1 MANIYSTVIK
11 QFLDFTIAQ
20 IVTKIVAHSDNNY
33 VLLEVFA
40 FEMIHTS
47 VLAIFF
53 LTFYTKSRTL
63 ENFATE
69 PPIPLP
75 SLEEQHKVAGLLS
88 NFDNTITLHQRKLD
102 LLKEQKKGFLQKMF
116 V

>member
-20 IVTKIVAHSDNNY
+20 IVTKIVAHSDNND

-69 PPIPLP
+69 P
-75 SLEEQHKVAGLLS
+75 
-88 NFDNTITLHQRKLD
+88 
-102 LLKEQKKGFLQKMF
+102 
-116 V
+116 

>member
-1 MANIYSTVIK
+1 MYNP
-11 QFLDFTIAQ
+11 FLCNFLKADPIEGALSVTITQ
-20 IVTKIVAHSDNNY
+20 IVTKIVAHSDNND

-69 PPIPLP
+69 P
-75 SLEEQHKVAGLLS
+75 
-88 NFDNTITLHQRKLD
+88 KLC
-102 LLKEQKKGFLQKMF
+102 
-116 V
+116 